1 MRSATSMN
9 RCADLLATDRQA
21 TGISLEAQAVKDCQY
36 GVVAGVLEAP
46 AGQVF
51 RQFQFG
57 VYRFDCAAQVGAD
70 HFLFS
75 LVVVVGPFCRPAA
88 FFAIVVSRYVP
99 APLTAPAP
107 HKNSISLLPLLIN
120 WPFGL
125 ITCVSRLR
133 NPMTALCN
141 RQQQINTL
149 GE

>member
-1 MRSATSMN
+1 MSSQSMN

-21 TGISLEAQAVKDCQY
+21 TGVGLEAQAVKDCQY

-51 RQFQFG
+51 RQLQLS
-57 VYRFDCAAQVGAD
+57 VYRFDCAAQGSD

-107 HKNSISLLPLLIN
+107 HKDSISLLPLLIN

-125 ITCVSRLR
+125 IHGVGTLL
-133 NPMTALCN
+133 NPMTALCD